1 MNINYIEQYKEL
13 YKIKPNYGKTSIK
26 FLDTIN
32 TIIRQYGIESILDY
46 GCGRSILLD
55 ELSKKN
61 KISVSKYDP
70 AIEEYSLL
78 PSANCDFIICTDVLQ
93 HIPIHDLDNTM
104 KEIRNYNCD
113 CFFHVRSSEY
123 KTKLPN
129 GQNANCT
136 VKNKEWWQAFL
147 EKYYKNV
154 IIFSFD
160 DDTVTFITNDFKLKK
175 VNEKC
180 LKLI

>member
-1 MNINYIEQYKEL
+1 
-13 YKIKPNYGKTSIK
+13 
-26 FLDTIN
+26 
-32 TIIRQYGIESILDY
+32 
-46 GCGRSILLD
+46 
-55 ELSKKN
+55 
-61 KISVSKYDP
+61 
-70 AIEEYSLL
+70 
-78 PSANCDFIICTDVLQ
+78 
-93 HIPIHDLDNTM
+93 M

-113 CFFHVRSSEY
+113 CFFHIRCSEY

-136 VKNKEWWQAFL
+136 VKNKEWWRVFL

-160 DDTVTFITNDFKLKK
+160 DDTVTFVTNDFKLKK